1 MAEEGVKRSSIVAAL
16 APLLIA
22 GTAHAAGECA
32 ARLKSARAMQAE
44 RDGYTV
50 AFAPRPAP
58 LATGRHFALDIA
70 VCPPA
75 GGGAPRNLQVDAD
88 MPAHKHGMNYRA
100 SVTMRGAGLYRAEG
114 LMLHMPGRWRFLFD
128 LQLHDRTLQLAHEVE
143 VP

>member
-1 MAEEGVKRSSIVAAL
+1 MAAL
-16 APLLIA
+16 VLLPIA
-22 GTAHAAGECA
+22 GAAQAAGDCT
-32 ARLKSARAMQAE
+32 ARLKSAHAMQAE

-75 GGGAPRNLQVDAD
+75 GGGAPRTLQVDAD